1 MKIKK
6 YLIEGGVLAVIF
18 VVAVAV
24 FSFLTNKGNDSMT
37 ADMSSATLPQVSFS
51 YNGYN
56 LNVLPGYVQ
65 EMDIVS
71 MRDTI
76 TPVTDGKLTV
86 NISDYGN
93 EIKSLDYQ
101 VYTLDGKKQ
110 LKEAVI
116 KNPGESADLELGNTS
131 SKKSDSENTDESEN
145 SVMSE
150 ERVLKLTLM
159 KSNGSLVYYY
169 TRIRDAQD
177 TGVLKCLDYTNKFH
191 ESAFSKE
198 DDGTISGAL
207 ETGSVGDDSTFQ
219 YVNINSS
226 YNQVTWGKLK
236 PELTN
241 GMRWNVK
248 EITENYTSVQLEYQV
263 NCKGE
268 ENDTDLSGGGMH
280 RIQSRRICLTISGR
294 WIRYL
299 IRQNR
304 F

>member
-159 KSNGSLVYYY
+159 KS
-169 TRIRDAQD
+169 D
-177 TGVLKCLDYTNKFH
+177 
-191 ESAFSKE
+191 
-198 DDGTISGAL
+198 
-207 ETGSVGDDSTFQ
+207 
-219 YVNINSS
+219 
-226 YNQVTWGKLK
+226 
-236 PELTN
+236 
-241 GMRWNVK
+241 
-248 EITENYTSVQLEYQV
+248 
-263 NCKGE
+263 
-268 ENDTDLSGGGMH
+268 
-280 RIQSRRICLTISGR
+280 
-294 WIRYL
+294 
-299 IRQNR
+299 
-304 F
+304 